1 MLLIK
6 IVSPQFSSSSPF
18 RQSLSPSHVQFE
30 DMHLSEHVNS
40 SSLHNRD
47 SVDPTIVK
55 CSEVLYSELGIALD
69 EGSVTPSVTASVTPS
84 VTPSVAPSVTPSVA
98 PSVTPSVGLSVG
110 LSVTSLV
117 GPSVKSVNSS
127 EIIFH

>member
-40 SSLHNRD
+40 SSLHNRE

-55 CSEVLYSELGIALD
+55 CSEVLYSELGIVLG
-69 EGSVTPSVTASVTPS
+69 EGSVTASVTPS
-84 VTPSVAPSVTPSVA
+84 V
-98 PSVTPSVGLSVG
+98 GLLVG